1 MSLWIGLLRPERFH
15 GTDAD
20 PGPAL
25 LVKVTPTPSVRSGR
39 TTIVVPP
46 AGLEAAA
53 TMRSESGWRYDS
65 CEPICFEICTHD
77 RESRARQQ
85 ASWLA
90 LGLDDG
96 WAPLLCFQHGADT
109 TRVYHR
115 IESGPAGVLF
125 TAIGERPS
133 PNDSTADIRDALA
146 CSRDW
151 FTAARPAFNPGMSHT
166 RWMMGME
173 LERKFTI
180 ASQLGGAAD
189 LRVDTWAL
197 HHALHDELARGV
209 WPGFI
214 PEFNE
219 EFHIWDYESEMFEVL
234 RPEQAQGYV
243 AFIPQADGH
252 TTVKYKRFV
261 VDTELR
267 AESIQ
272 GDRPLGGDEF
282 ECEARRVSGGE
293 VGRLPGFRRKRF
305 DCDLESL
312 ETGNAYGIF
321 FDICRTTDGREGI
334 LVQCEVEYLRTRSLA
349 PITAV
354 QQEFERVCELT
365 DGFLRRRGAK
375 FEAGYYSKLSFTRDV
390 ARAARAGSLAS

>member
-1 MSLWIGLLRPERFH
+1 M
-15 GTDAD
+15 TC
-20 PGPAL
+20 
-25 LVKVTPTPSVRSGR
+25 
-39 TTIVVPP
+39 
-46 AGLEAAA
+46 
-53 TMRSESGWRYDS
+53 SESGWRYDS
-65 CEPICFEICTHD
+65 CQPISFEICSHD
-77 RESRARQQ
+77 RESRAGWQ
-85 ASWLA
+85 ASRLA

-96 WAPLLCFQHGADT
+96 WAPLLCLQQDADA

-125 TAIGERPS
+125 TAIGECPRLD
-133 PNDSTADIRDALA
+133 DSTADTLNALA
-146 CSRDW
+146 RSREW
-151 FTAARPAFNPGMSHT
+151 FSAARPAFNPGMSHT

-180 ASQLGGAAD
+180 ASQVAGAAD

-197 HHALHDELARGV
+197 HNALHDELTRGV

-219 EFHIWDYESEMFEVL
+219 EFHIWDYESEMFDVL
-234 RPEQAQGYV
+234 HPEQSQGYV
-243 AFIPQADGH
+243 AFIPQADGQ

-261 VDTELR
+261 VDAELR

-272 GDRPLGGDEF
+272 GDRPVGRDEF
-282 ECEARRVSGGE
+282 EDEARRVCRGE
-293 VGRLPGFRRKRF
+293 VRRLPGFRRKRF

-312 ETGNAYGIF
+312 DTGNAYGIF
-321 FDICRTTDGREGI
+321 FDICRTTDGNEGT
-334 LVQCEVEYLRTRSLA
+334 LVQCEVEYLRTRSIA

-354 QQEFERVCELT
+354 QREFERVCELT
-365 DGFLRRRGAK
+365 DDFLRRNGAK

-390 ARAARAGSLAS
+390 ARAASAGRPVS